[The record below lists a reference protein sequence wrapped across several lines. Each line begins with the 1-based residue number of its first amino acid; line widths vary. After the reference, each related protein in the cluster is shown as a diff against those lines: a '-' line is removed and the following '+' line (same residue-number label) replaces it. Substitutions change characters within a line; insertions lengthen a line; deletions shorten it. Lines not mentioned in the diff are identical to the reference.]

1 MRLDP
6 QVELAPSNMVPL
18 EAFTTDDHTESD
30 YVYYQSEDE
39 KTICGIWKC
48 APCLEEEAWP
58 VEELMTVISGVVN
71 VTYKSNGT
79 TETYRAG
86 DSFYLP
92 KGEDVIWEITQT
104 LTKFFMRG

>member
-18 EAFTTDDHTESD
+18 EAFTTDDHTESE

-48 APCLEEEAWP
+48 APCLEEEA
-58 VEELMTVISGVVN
+58 
-71 VTYKSNGT
+71 
-79 TETYRAG
+79 
-86 DSFYLP
+86 
-92 KGEDVIWEITQT
+92 
-104 LTKFFMRG
+104 